1 MTGTSCSTRNV
12 AMTTKTAWLTLL
24 SMIAFAGNS
33 LLCRMALGN
42 ELIDAVSFSSIRL
55 YSGALCLLLILLPK
69 WQQQK
74 AAQTNWRTVAALFV
88 YMVFFSYGYVSLSAG
103 TGVLILFVAVQLTM
117 FSVAFR
123 RGERFSLPAWAGLAI
138 SSAGIIYLVSPGV
151 TAPDPLGALC
161 MLIAGIGWAAYSV
174 IGSGGSEPDVA
185 TARNFIGA
193 VPLAIAIQLVF
204 INSAAITP
212 AGFAL
217 AVVSGAVTS
226 GLGYIIWYKAL
237 RGLSVGFAAVTQL
250 AVPILVVAGG
260 AFFLGEELTPR
271 LGIASVITIGGIAVV
286 LGSRQPHQ

>member
-1 MTGTSCSTRNV
+1 
-12 AMTTKTAWLTLL
+12 MTTKTAWLTLL

-42 ELIDAVSFSSIRL
+42 GLIDAVSFSSIRL
-55 YSGALCLLLILLPK
+55 YSGALCLLLVLLPK

-74 AAQTNWRTVAALFV
+74 TEQTNWRTVAALFV
-88 YMVFFSYGYVSLSAG
+88 YVVFFSYGYVSLSAG
-103 TGVLILFVAVQLTM
+103 TGVLILFVAVQLIM

-123 RGERFSLPAWAGLAI
+123 RGERFTLPAWAGLVT

-161 MLIAGIGWAAYSV
+161 MLVAGIGWAAYSV
-174 IGSGGSEPDVA
+174 IGSGGSEPGIA

-193 VPLAIAIQLVF
+193 VPLAIAMQLLF

-212 AGFAL
+212 TGFAL

-260 AFFLGEELTPR
+260 AVFLGEELTTR
-271 LGIASVITIGGIAVV
+271 LGIASVVTIGGIAVV
-286 LGSRQPHQ
+286 LRSREPHPSPKKNL